1 MKFVFYSFLLIIS
14 GASIA
19 QSDPDTENIFIITL
33 DGFRWQEVFN
43 GADSDLINNSRY
55 VQDTLLLRQLYWDS
69 TAELRREKLM
79 PFLWNIVAKQGQIHG
94 NRAYQNKMNVANA
107 YKISYP
113 GYNEMLTGYPDPFFV
128 PNVPIQNR
136 NINILEY
143 LNSKKEFSGKVAA
156 FSSWNIFSAIL
167 NKRRNHLPGNCGYE
181 RLPDDRTVNNEIINE
196 AQDNELVKKHTR
208 YDLLTFLS
216 ARQYIESRHP
226 RVVLIGFGETDEFAH
241 SGRYD
246 MYLQQATNIDKMIEE
261 LWYFVQT
268 SAFYRNKTTFIITTD
283 HGRGN
288 KSDTWY
294 KHGILTKGSG
304 ETWFAVMG
312 PDIPADGEIKTSQ
325 QAYQKQIAS
334 TIAQILDVQFNS
346 PKNNAGPINISKT
359 AGYNP
364 VLAYVGLY

>member
-208 YDLLTFLS
+208 
-216 ARQYIESRHP
+216 
-226 RVVLIGFGETDEFAH
+226 
-241 SGRYD
+241 
-246 MYLQQATNIDKMIEE
+246 
-261 LWYFVQT
+261 
-268 SAFYRNKTTFIITTD
+268 
-283 HGRGN
+283 
-288 KSDTWY
+288 
-294 KHGILTKGSG
+294 
-304 ETWFAVMG
+304 
-312 PDIPADGEIKTSQ
+312 
-325 QAYQKQIAS
+325 
-334 TIAQILDVQFNS
+334 
-346 PKNNAGPINISKT
+346 
-359 AGYNP
+359 
-364 VLAYVGLY
+364 